1 MLAGNRKDPL
11 HDATRED
18 REDCA
23 TPRAWFRTAQ
33 VTPQA
38 LPHIT
43 YILYHIISS
52 VEVSAKLLNE
62 VANHYVYAFPPY
74 CELKL
79 NTGSR
84 IAWKRPER

>member
-1 MLAGNRKDPL
+1 MR
-11 HDATRED
+11 
-18 REDCA
+18 C
-23 TPRAWFRTAQ
+23 WQ
-33 VTPQA
+33 VTGKIRYMMRQEKTGKIVQPQG
-38 LPHIT
+38 LGSEQLRSHLKHRLTSPIV
-43 YILYHIISS
+43 SS